1 MLEKTAAT
9 LEPCGL
15 QRVFPRSK
23 KSLGV
28 SRQLHTSFWQHG
40 AASIELTNAWQALMH
55 GTVPFNDDSNPEPEK
70 NPGLRASAFLLDFL
84 YPTGAIALMRR
95 LALSVPE
102 RSENFRYATPFSKI
116 TPRLYTSS
124 TPRQQTRGSKSGSES
139 KSVAHHEQQPKSQ
152 DTTSHEGAGPTSVQR
167 DEPAQPLTSEPS
179 ADDGIPAP
187 GLETNEPPTQD
198 DTAVDGMHA
207 YDHERALTN
216 LLVESKDPEDA
227 DRVWYHYRALNEQS
241 QAAYLNSL
249 LLFLS
254 KTGRLSD
261 SWKISELFHKL
272 DVSNWSEFSFI
283 AGVTAE
289 VNLQNLDQALGIFIK
304 GLSHETLDTSSL
316 VDALDL
322 LLATALRS
330 PTTDFLRSL
339 WKHYPEMAAK
349 LDFEKIMS
357 QLVRLSLVPDLA
369 DKAIAFREYMIED
382 PESTVRAPEAFET
395 LQKILVRRA
404 LVRCAD
410 DQVIPVLRVT
420 NDPMAFEQVLKWAV
434 SRSRRKLGTE
444 IYQIYRELPGC
455 TPSRNVL
462 YEMFRAYK
470 SMNVPMYAKIAGF
483 ELLWGDWYKFH
494 GGPSRRAYQK
504 YLAFYAS
511 RGNKEQVYMLWTQ
524 YIALPQEEEEK
535 AKYPILFGDDTFA
548 HLLQVHAVLGEA
560 DETQRV
566 FDEISARFGLEPS
579 SYLWNILLNAYAK
592 AGDYDGA
599 IDTFDK
605 MDEVGKADQYSYGT
619 LMQMAG
625 RRGDLGFTVDLYRRA
640 LRRQIL
646 ANDAILSSLVDAYCQ
661 NAHFTEAQD
670 VCVRS
675 AQKGIVATR
684 MWNKLL
690 YYHAL
695 RRDLGS
701 LNKLLN
707 IMAEMDIPYNEFTY
721 QQLLL
726 GLSLS
731 RQSQHA
737 LRLLAV
743 AIQDQVFKV
752 TPEHFYI
759 VMGALLRTGEPGPV
773 KRLHKLM
780 KEYGFPSSSNT
791 LFRFA
796 HAIGQWTKLP
806 PNQRYR
812 KTATEWF
819 GESLRA
825 FYQIYGLNGQTGFR
839 FDPSPPLSPPRR
851 SGPSDLLKFG
861 PEQYQ
866 FGAMVYMFTQFKDLV
881 RSRELIDLYRYVF
894 QDHQDTEGILPV
906 VMLNSVMAA
915 DLFDKRYDRVRA
927 TWQLLFKTAKV
938 EARSK
943 DYNEDLP
950 HTPKISPAYQ
960 YILSGGLKV
969 MQEAYFEEENSS
981 GLKDLFRSV
990 LDAGFLIDSK
1000 NWNYYIQALVQLK
1013 QYKEAFVA
1021 CETMLMPN
1029 WTGWFVVRT
1038 KENVR
1043 NRLPIDVRRMGSS
1056 PRYLRPISA
1065 TLYRLAQG
1073 YMELDRLGPWSREA
1087 ARLTREIDEECIQV
1101 VRAIK
1106 SLIRVHSNLETQIF
1120 GPAQS
1125 MDNIEIGPVD
1135 RNARKE
1141 MWQETI

>member
-9 LEPCGL
+9 LEPCGF
-15 QRVFPRSK
+15 QRVLPGSRKSPR
-23 KSLGV
+23 V
-28 SRQLHTSFWQHG
+28 ARQLHTAFWQHG
-40 AASIELTNAWQALMH
+40 AANVELTNAWQALMH
-55 GTVPFNDDSNPEPEK
+55 GTAPFNDDSNPEQER

-95 LALSVPE
+95 LAPNLPE
-102 RSENFRYATPFSKI
+102 RPENFRYGTPFSKI

-124 TPRQQTRGSKSGSES
+124 TPRQQTRGSKSESES
-139 KSVAHHEQQPKSQ
+139 ESVAGHEQQTESQ
-152 DTTSHEGAGPTSVQR
+152 NDTSHEGADSTPVQPAGPSQS
-167 DEPAQPLTSEPS
+167 LTSKPS

-187 GLETNEPPTQD
+187 GLETNEPPTQAD
-198 DTAVDGMHA
+198 AAVDEMHA
-207 YDHERALTN
+207 YDHEKALAD

-272 DVSNWSEFSFI
+272 DMSNWSEFSFI
-283 AGVTAE
+283 AGITAE

-304 GLSHETLDTSSL
+304 GLTHDTLDTPSL
-316 VDALDL
+316 VNALDL
-322 LLATALRS
+322 LLAIALRS

-339 WKHYPEMAAK
+339 WKHYPEMAAR
-349 LDFEKIMS
+349 LDFEEIMS
-357 QLVRLSLVPDLA
+357 QLRRVASVPGLA
-369 DKAIAFREYMIED
+369 DKAIAFQAHMIED
-382 PESTVRAPEAFET
+382 PESKEHVPQAFET
-395 LQKILVRRA
+395 LQKVLVRRA
-404 LVRCAD
+404 LVECAD
-410 DQVIPVLRVT
+410 DLVIPVLRVT
-420 NDPMAFEQVLKWAV
+420 DDPMAFEQVLKWAV

-444 IYQIYRELPGC
+444 VYQIYRQLPGC

-470 SMNVPMYAKIAGF
+470 TMNVPMYAKIAGF
-483 ELLWGDWYKFH
+483 ELLWGDWYKFY

-511 RGNKEQVYMLWTQ
+511 RGNKEQVHTLWAQ
-524 YIALPQEEEEK
+524 YLALPQEEEVES
-535 AKYPILFGDDTFA
+535 KYPILSGDDTFA
-548 HLLQVHAVLGEA
+548 HILQVHAVLGEA
-560 DETQRV
+560 DETQRI
-566 FDEISARFGLEPS
+566 FDDISAKFGFEPS
-579 SYLWNILLNAYAK
+579 TFLWNILLNAYAK

-605 MDEVGKADQYSYGT
+605 MADLGLADKYSYGT
-619 LMQMAG
+619 MMQMSG

-640 LRRQIL
+640 RRNGIR
-646 ANDAILSSLVDAYCQ
+646 ANDAILSSLIDAYCQ
-661 NAHFTEAQD
+661 NRHFSEAQD

-675 AQKGIVATR
+675 AENGIVATR

-701 LNKLLN
+701 LNNVLN
-707 IMAEMDIPYNEFTY
+707 IMAERDIPYNEFTY

-743 AIQDQVFKV
+743 SIQDQVFKV

-780 KEYGFPSSSNT
+780 KEHGFPSSSGT

-812 KTATEWF
+812 KTATEWL

-825 FYQIYGLNGQTGFR
+825 FYRIYGLNGQTGFR

-894 QDHQDTEGILPV
+894 QDQQDTDGILPV
-906 VMLNSVMAA
+906 AMLNAVMAA
-915 DLFDKRYDRVRA
+915 DLLDKRYDRVRS
-927 TWQLLFKTAKV
+927 TWQTLFKTAKV

-950 HTPKISPAYQ
+950 HTPKISPLYQ
-960 YILSGGLKV
+960 YILSGGIKV
-969 MQEAYFEEENSS
+969 MQEAYFEEENPS

-1029 WTGWFVVRT
+1029 WTGWFVVRA

-1043 NRLPIDVRRMGSS
+1043 NRLPVDVRRMGNS
-1056 PRYLRPISA
+1056 PRYLRPVSA

-1073 YMELDRLGPWSREA
+1073 YMELDRLGPWSLEA
-1087 ARLTREIDEECIQV
+1087 TMITREINEECVQV
-1101 VRAIK
+1101 VRAVK
-1106 SLIRVHSNLETQIF
+1106 SMIRVHSELESQIF

-1125 MDNIEIGPVD
+1125 MDTVEIGPVD
-1135 RNARKE
+1135 EAKVTE
-1141 MWQETI
+1141 AWQEHL